1 MISDIFKFPL
11 QGFYQAFNQLP
22 PGEFIPSIVR
32 TMKEKFQYLQ
42 IITQTDVLAVSDGAG
57 ILATHVCAAH
67 NVVTGELQK
76 LLLRLN
82 QLARYKNSNVF
93 MFF

>member
-1 MISDIFKFPL
+1 MIYEMHSNLLSLIFSDIFKFLL

-42 IITQTDVLAVSDGAG
+42 IITQTDVLDVSDGAG
-57 ILATHVCAAH
+57 LVITQPGCAD
-67 NVVTGELQK
+67 
-76 LLLRLN
+76 
-82 QLARYKNSNVF
+82 
-93 MFF
+93 

>member
-1 MISDIFKFPL
+1 MIYEMHSNLLSLIFSDIFKFPL
-11 QGFYQAFNQLP
+11 QGFYQTFNQLP

-57 ILATHVCAAH
+57 LVIAQPGCAD
-67 NVVTGELQK
+67 
-76 LLLRLN
+76 
-82 QLARYKNSNVF
+82 
-93 MFF
+93 